1 MPSAGTSCYET
12 ASSGSG
18 AFMCMQFDKSMHA
31 GSNPFPVGD
40 PRQLLW
46 ADAANRAE
54 ERIARLIKDFTFTE
68 ATDVLT
74 AEARFRFL
82 AIAQLDILSE
92 ECLPLL

>member
-68 ATDVLT
+68 ATDVSPQ
-74 AEARFRFL
+74 RRGSVSW
-82 AIAQLDILSE
+82 QSLSWTS
-92 ECLPLL
+92 CRKSVCPF